1 MLRKRIWIPIVCVF
15 VIAMGCGLFYG
26 RKVANQEPVK
36 VYKPVEVSKQPVAP
50 KPPPPGETYETGHWH
65 GEESHAEP
73 HDTPLIEDIPFE
85 DADEHQPT
93 RQSETDI
100 ASGNDVSTKGQ
111 SPEGRLTL
119 GQVVAE
125 LGTDIYNIDLNEVPP
140 DLRRKV
146 QYFRDKKVWSEKWKK
161 ANTDWLEAGKNLD
174 NIGPRDAEEYTK
186 YIGSLSETEKLE
198 HAARLKDAL
207 EKYRVAS
214 ETLDAVSQEEPIY
227 PNEEN

>member
-1 MLRKRIWIPIVCVF
+1 MLHKKFWIPILLVL
-15 VIAMGCGLFYG
+15 IG
-26 RKVANQEPVK
+26 VAIGGTFWGKHVASQDPVK
-36 VYKPVEVSKQPVAP
+36 TYKPVERSQPATP
-50 KPPPPGETYETGHWH
+50 KPPPPGETAESGHWH
-65 GEESHAEP
+65 GDEWHAEP
-73 HDTPLIEDIPFE
+73 HAPVIEDIPFE

-161 ANTDWLEAGKNLD
+161 ANTDWFEAGKNLD
-174 NIGPRDAEEYTK
+174 NIGPRDAEEYAK
-186 YIGSLSETEKLE
+186 HIRSLSETEKLE